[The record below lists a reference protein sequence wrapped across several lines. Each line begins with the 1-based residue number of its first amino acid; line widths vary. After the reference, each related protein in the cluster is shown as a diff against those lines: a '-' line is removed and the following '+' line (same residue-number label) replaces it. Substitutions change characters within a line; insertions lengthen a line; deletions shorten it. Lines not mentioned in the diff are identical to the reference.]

1 MSSLK
6 PRRVFQ
12 DTTVLR
18 APWPPSSG
26 CWQHQADTQHCSQSP
41 VQPHD
46 IQLHVATA
54 TINSQH
60 KKNNLALN
68 FSNSSHF
75 CKHKSNHYFC
85 LMAIF
90 TGGPGTAGSSSHPPP
105 TIPPQNLW
113 GLMLMVIL
121 QARCPSCHPTTGVK
135 ALKGTQSTNPNKWPG
150 FILSSSTI
158 RFLTEGALI
167 LLCWLS
173 NTCTSFAT

>member
-1 MSSLK
+1 MTIMMSSLK

-60 KKNNLALN
+60 KKKQ
-68 FSNSSHF
+68 F
-75 CKHKSNHYFC
+75 
-85 LMAIF
+85 
-90 TGGPGTAGSSSHPPP
+90 GTKFFKQQSF
-105 TIPPQNLW
+105 
-113 GLMLMVIL
+113 L
-121 QARCPSCHPTTGVK
+121 QT
-135 ALKGTQSTNPNKWPG
+135 
-150 FILSSSTI
+150 
-158 RFLTEGALI
+158 
-167 LLCWLS
+167 
-173 NTCTSFAT
+173 